1 MNDIDWWN
9 TIIKVNI
16 LGNNNISFYVTYHL
30 FSGVGLFN
38 VFVVE
43 VVKFNRLYISLLSA
57 KRRNQISQESLW
69 VIYSLRC
76 WGLTRNK

>member
-16 LGNNNISFYVTYHL
+16 LGNNNISFYVTYNL
-30 FSGVGLFN
+30 FGGVGLFD

-43 VVKFNRLYISLLSA
+43 VVKFNRLHISLLLA
-57 KRRNQISQESLW
+57 KQRGEINFLKKAYELFILCDVE
-69 VIYSLRC
+69 V
-76 WGLTRNK
+76 